1 MILFEK
7 AAGREG
13 GRLLN
18 HPTWVRSQASF
29 ILKVWLVISD
39 LLVPARLWRRCDN
52 CSCSCRHTSDHNIP
66 VKLQKNECYF
76 PFCNLSSLYI
86 YIYIYVKRVIQCG
99 RPGFDPWIG
108 KIAWRRAWQPTP
120 LFLPAE
126 SPWTEEPSRLQSIGS
141 QKVRHD

>member
-1 MILFEK
+1 MILLEK

-66 VKLQKNECYF
+66 VNRQKDECYF
-76 PFCNLSSLYI
+76 LVCNLSSLDVYEKS
-86 YIYIYVKRVIQCG
+86 Y
-99 RPGFDPWIG
+99 
-108 KIAWRRAWQPTP
+108 A
-120 LFLPAE
+120 
-126 SPWTEEPSRLQSIGS
+126 
-141 QKVRHD
+141 VR